1 MRRAGQGAQALALGV
16 LLGFAL
22 LQSWALLRA
31 PPATGKDDL
40 DHKADDTRFFRY
52 QAY

>member
-1 MRRAGQGAQALALGV
+1 VGQGVQALTLGV
-16 LLGFAL
+16 LLGLAL

-31 PPATGKDDL
+31 PLASGKDDL
-40 DHKADDTRFFRY
+40 ARKGSDARFFRY